1 METKSPSHD
10 TLETVRAHFSR
21 KEPVRWLFCGDSIT
35 HGVKHTRGR
44 RDYTQHFAE
53 RVRGEL
59 GRRRDVV
66 LNVAASGETTRELL
80 EDFKWRVEESRPD
93 VVFLMIGM
101 NDCAK
106 SRSMQVWQFA
116 SNLKEFCRRVQAL
129 GAAVVLQTSPPVVQ
143 GLAPER
149 EALFPA
155 FMDVVRSVAHSNS
168 AALVDHHDFWGNHP
182 CKHILWMADAY
193 HPGAYGHL
201 AVAHCLFHALG
212 IFCGSSDTCRLP

>member
-1 METKSPSHD
+1 MKTKSPSHD
-10 TLETVRAHFSR
+10 TLETVRAHFAR

-35 HGVKHTRGR
+35 HGLKHTRGR

-106 SRSMQVWQFA
+106 SRSMQVWQFS

-168 AALVDHHDFWGNHP
+168 AALVDHHDFWRNHP
-182 CKHILWMADAY
+182 GKHILWMADAY